1 MYAQDG
7 SLSPNSPAVGF
18 FGGSTGVVD
27 FEECYN
33 FELPRHYESE
43 LVIEIGEMMGV
54 NLRDQFVVN
63 YAASEQASNNIQQ
76 SFS

>member
-1 MYAQDG
+1 MFNGTIVD
-7 SLSPNSPAVGF
+7 PNNSF
-18 FGGSTGVVD
+18 D
-27 FEECYN
+27 

-54 NLRDQFVVN
+54 NLRDQLVVT
-63 YAASEQASNNIQQ
+63 YAAGEQASNNIQQ